1 MQVRPAPSAS
11 VTRTKQNA
19 EMLTCGGQSVLKCAV
34 FGKFLPEN
42 RSADLYK
49 AVAGGEYQGLE
60 PGVHTQL
67 VQYVHHVG
75 ALGIYAHVQCGRYLL
90 VREALG
96 ELLQDLLLAGR
107 DLLDARA
114 RFYLF
119 FAVLSG
125 QAEQLDQLV
134 LGEQGLAFA
143 ETSRGIEYRVDIGRL
158 VQDAGRP
165 CLDRPGVLRPIQAR
179 GQD

>member
-1 MQVRPAPSAS
+1 MPGS
-11 VTRTKQNA
+11 
-19 EMLTCGGQSVLKCAV
+19 
-34 FGKFLPEN
+34 
-42 RSADLYK
+42 RSADLYQ

-60 PGVHTQL
+60 PGVYAQL

-75 ALGIYAHVQCGRYLL
+75 ALGIHAHVQTGRYLL

-96 ELLQDLLLAGR
+96 EFLQDLLLSGC

-114 RFYLF
+114 RFYRF

-125 QAEQLDQLV
+125 QAEQRDQLI

-143 ETSRGIEYRVDIGRL
+143 ETSRGIEYSVDVG
-158 VQDAGRP
+158 
-165 CLDRPGVLRPIQAR
+165 
-179 GQD
+179 